1 MMKKTIA
8 AVIIATAPTAAN
20 AIDFFIPLTAPATSL
35 NTNEATNPF
44 LLPTG
49 WVATKVTDRTTLSSQ
64 AGFLSTFGSWDM
76 MNIGG
81 ISNEFIYIPMEVGTG
96 AGVVRYDRDTGLST
110 TLLGGNNTGSFSSTP
125 GTWDPL
131 SDDFGAIDPAVITPT
146 NTLVVAEEWSGNGR
160 IFEISNQETATGPTD
175 TSVTWLSN
183 IPSVSH
189 EGIKFDSLG
198 RMYFIDENSSGS
210 LYRMTPTVAGDLTL
224 GKVEVMKVDGFGGL
238 PSFEPTGEAGRT
250 GAGEWIEIVDKDGNA
265 TTTANPFDFNNRG
278 GRAAADEA
286 GATPFGRPEDLEIA
300 TLANGN
306 EAIFMATTSENI
318 VWSIE
323 LDADGNEGVNVT
335 EFTNSLMT
343 PSSQSNP
350 VGAGA
355 SAAVYGMNRVD
366 NLAFEL
372 GPNGEIQLF
381 VVEDQNPSDIWV
393 ATDADGDG
401 VADIIDLFASL
412 GPFGSEATGFIV
424 DPRGGYLV
432 NVQHPSSANDA
443 LWSITQVAAIP
454 VPAAVWLFGSGLLML
469 LGISRRKRA
478 A

>member
-1 MMKKTIA
+1 MKKTIA
-8 AVIIATAPTAAN
+8 AFIIATAPAVAS
-20 AIDFFIPLTAPATSL
+20 AIDPFIPLTAPATSS

-49 WVATKVTDRTTLSSQ
+49 WIATKVTDRDTLSSQ
-64 AGFLSTFGSWDM
+64 TGFQSTFGSWDM
-76 MNIGG
+76 MDIGG
-81 ISNEFIYIPMEVGTG
+81 ASNQFIYIPMEVGRG
-96 AGVVRYDRDTGLST
+96 AGVVRYDRDAGLST
-110 TLLGGNNTGSFSSTP
+110 TLLGGNNTGVFSSTP
-125 GTWDPL
+125 GSWSATD
-131 SDDFGAIDPAVITPT
+131 DDFGAIDPAVITPS
-146 NTLVVAEEWSGNGR
+146 NTLVVAEEWTGNGR
-160 IFEISNQETATGPTD
+160 MFEISNQETATGPAD

-198 RMYFIDENSSGS
+198 RMYFIDENASGS

-224 GKVEVMKVDGFGGL
+224 GKVEVMRVAGFAGD
-238 PSFEPTGEAGRT
+238 PSFAPTGQAGRT
-250 GAGEWIEIVDKDGNA
+250 GAGEWIEIVNKDGNA
-265 TTTANPFDFNNRG
+265 TTTANPFDFTTRG
-278 GRAAADEA
+278 GRAAADEV

-300 TLANGN
+300 TLANGK

-335 EFTNSLMT
+335 EFVNSLVT
-343 PSSQSNP
+343 LSSQSSP
-350 VGAGA
+350 VGVGA
-355 SAAVYGMNRVD
+355 ADPFYGMDDVD
-366 NLAFEL
+366 NLAFEV

-381 VVEDQNPSDIWV
+381 IVEDENPSDIWV
-393 ATDADGDG
+393 ATDANGDG
-401 VADIIDLFASL
+401 VAEIVDLFASL
-412 GPFGSEATGFIV
+412 GVPGSEATGFIV

-443 LWSITQVAAIP
+443 LWSITRVSAVP
-454 VPAAVWLFGSGLLML
+454 VPAAAWLFGSGLLAL
-469 LGISRRKRA
+469 LGISRRKKA